1 MKYSGYF
8 RRKVDKGVRTLMR
21 DLKLGQAI
29 DQEVLVV
36 RYIQARDAG
45 QDEQLLEQSPV
56 RRVKSPEATACL
68 YRIRISISDMVG
80 LN

>member
-1 MKYSGYF
+1 
-8 RRKVDKGVRTLMR
+8 MR
-21 DLKLGQAI
+21 EVKLSQAI

-45 QDEQLLEQSPV
+45 QYEQLPEQSPV

-68 YRIRISISDMVG
+68 YRMRSSMSDMVG
-80 LN
+80 LYK